1 MALLGFVNEQAQRGQ
16 VWCAALRAFHP
27 LELYSVRA
35 YLSAV
40 RYDSS
45 PPKDDS
51 HLDDVWELK
60 QHIRREEGYL
70 CQTWDFFSSAYE
82 RNTAHVL
89 LDEGGS
95 VVGFAVVRSDGY
107 ILFLGVDPEYR
118 GESLG
123 RELVE
128 RAGEDHDKLSCHTRA
143 SNENA
148 VSFYEYLGFE
158 VDRYVESYY
167 QNGEDAKYMS
177 RNEAASLTSRI
188 TDALTGE
195 D

>member
-1 MALLGFVNEQAQRGQ
+1 M
-16 VWCAALRAFHP
+16 
-27 LELYSVRA
+27 ELCSVRA

-40 RYDSS
+40 RYDRS

-60 QHIRREEGYL
+60 QQIRREEGYL

-89 LDEGGS
+89 LEGGREETNGDGG

-118 GESLG
+118 GEGLG

-148 VSFYEYLGFE
+148 VNFYEHLGFE
-158 VDRYVESYY
+158 VDRYVGSYY

-177 RNEAASLTSRI
+177 RNEAASLRSRI
-188 TDALTGE
+188 SDALTGE

>member
-1 MALLGFVNEQAQRGQ
+1 MIV
-16 VWCAALRAFHP
+16 FHP

-40 RYDSS
+40 RYDRS
-45 PPKDDS
+45 PPKDDR

-60 QHIRREEGYL
+60 QRIRREEGYL

-82 RNTAHVL
+82 RNMAHVIT
-89 LDEGGS
+89 EGGREEANGDGDGG

-118 GESLG
+118 GEGLG

-143 SNENA
+143 SNQNA
-148 VSFYEYLGFE
+148 VDFYEHLGFE
-158 VDRYVESYY
+158 VDRYVGSYY

-177 RNEAASLTSRI
+177 RNEAASLRSRI
-188 TDALTGE
+188 SDALTGE

>member
-1 MALLGFVNEQAQRGQ
+1 MRV
-16 VWCAALRAFHP
+16 FHP
-27 LELYSVRA
+27 LELYSVRT
-35 YLSAV
+35 YLPAV
-40 RYDSS
+40 RYDRS

-60 QHIRREEGYL
+60 QRIRREEGYL

-89 LDEGGS
+89 LEDG
-95 VVGFAVVRSDGY
+95 VVGFGVVRSDGY
-107 ILFLGVDPEYR
+107 ILFLGVDSEYR

-128 RAGEDHDKLSCHTRA
+128 RAGQDHKNLSCHTRA

-148 VSFYEYLGFE
+148 VSFYEHLGFE

-177 RNEAASLTSRI
+177 RNEAASLRSRI